1 MGEKRHR
8 IHLSNTQIQIYMI
21 QATSRSC
28 SVFSPKFE
36 FDSKTSSFFE
46 QKFLDRWRLRKK
58 KIRDLVQFFKLAL
71 KILNQRYLS
80 TVSSANT
87 EIAFS
92 GDNLLNNFILYRYDP
107 YLDWIKFEFKPEQT
121 GSRELRDILLIHC
134 FSGE

>member
-1 MGEKRHR
+1 MGQKRHR

-28 SVFSPKFE
+28 FVFSPKFE
-36 FDSKTSSFFE
+36 FDSKISSFFE

-58 KIRDLVQFFKLAL
+58 KIRDLVQFFKSAL
-71 KILNQRYLS
+71 KNLNQRYLS

-92 GDNLLNNFILYRYDP
+92 GDNLLNNFTLYRYDP
-107 YLDWIKFEFKPEQT
+107 YLDWINFEFKPEQT
-121 GSRELRDILLIHC
+121 VCRELRDILLIHC
-134 FSGE
+134 FSG